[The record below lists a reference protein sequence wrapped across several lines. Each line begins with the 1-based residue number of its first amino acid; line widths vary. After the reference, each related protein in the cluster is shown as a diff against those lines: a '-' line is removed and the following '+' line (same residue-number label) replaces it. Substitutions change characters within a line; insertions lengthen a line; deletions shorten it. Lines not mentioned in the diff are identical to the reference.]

1 LDGVAERRTPP
12 PDVVAERDELDRQ
25 ARSLAIALGN
35 AVNMLNPNL
44 IVLGGF
50 LRVFC
55 AYAPSVLREELARR
69 SMGAPGDLVRVVPA
83 TLGADTLA
91 IGAAEMAFGPVLFDP
106 AGI

>member
-1 LDGVAERRTPP
+1 
-12 PDVVAERDELDRQ
+12 
-25 ARSLAIALGN
+25 
-35 AVNMLNPNL
+35 M
-44 IVLGGF
+44 
-50 LRVFC
+50 
-55 AYAPSVLREELARR
+55 LREELARR